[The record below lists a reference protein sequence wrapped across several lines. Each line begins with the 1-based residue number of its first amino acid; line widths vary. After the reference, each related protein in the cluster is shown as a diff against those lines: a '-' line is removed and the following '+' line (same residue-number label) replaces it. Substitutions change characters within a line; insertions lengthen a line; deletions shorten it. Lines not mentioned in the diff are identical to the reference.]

1 MRGFLSLADVQP
13 EEYEFHDGSGL
24 SRQNLVTPR
33 ATVKLL
39 RYAARQ
45 SWGADF
51 IASLPVAGADGTLRS
66 RLKTLSPDAKV
77 QAKTGALDHVSA
89 ISGYLTTADGERLV
103 FSIMSNN
110 FTMTSKKASDILDEI
125 VEEAGRGKN

>member
-1 MRGFLSLADVQP
+1 
-13 EEYEFHDGSGL
+13 
-24 SRQNLVTPR
+24 
-33 ATVKLL
+33 
-39 RYAARQ
+39 
-45 SWGADF
+45 
-51 IASLPVAGADGTLRS
+51 
-66 RLKTLSPDAKV
+66 V